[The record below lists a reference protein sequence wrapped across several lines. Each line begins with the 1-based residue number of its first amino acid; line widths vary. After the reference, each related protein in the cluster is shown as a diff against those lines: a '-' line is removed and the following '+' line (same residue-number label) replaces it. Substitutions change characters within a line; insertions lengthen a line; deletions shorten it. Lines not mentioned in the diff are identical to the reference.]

1 MILIAGLGNP
11 TIRYKKT
18 RHNIGFDT
26 IDRVADTYGIRICR
40 KEAKALT
47 GSGMIAGQKVLLV
60 KPQTY
65 MNLSGESIGNLV
77 QFYKLDPETEVVIL
91 YDDIHLPPGQLRI
104 RTKGSAGGHNGIKNI
119 IQHLGTEKF
128 NRIRIG
134 VGEVPLGRDQV
145 SHVLSRFSREE
156 RKEIDEGI
164 ENAVQAVELLAA
176 GRTDEAMN
184 RFNRK
189 NHTD

>member
-11 TIRYKKT
+11 TLRYKKT

-26 IDRVADTYGIRICR
+26 IDRVADTHGIRISR
-40 KEAKALT
+40 KECRALT
-47 GSGMIAGQKVLLV
+47 GNGMIAGQKVLLV

-65 MNLSGESIGNLV
+65 MNLSGESIGDLV

-128 NRIRIG
+128 QRIRVG
-134 VGEVPLGRDQV
+134 VGEVPADRDQV
-145 SHVLSRFSREE
+145 SHVLSRFNRAE
-156 RKEIDEGI
+156 RQQVEAGMED
-164 ENAVQAVELLAA
+164 AVQAVELIVA
-176 GRTDEAMN
+176 GRADEAMN
-184 RFNRK
+184 RYNRK
-189 NHTD
+189 NHMD

>member
-11 TIRYKKT
+11 TLRYKKT

-26 IDRVADTYGIRICR
+26 IDRVADTYGIRISR
-40 KEAKALT
+40 KECRALT
-47 GSGMIAGQKVLLV
+47 GNGLIAGQKVLLV

-65 MNLSGESIGNLV
+65 MNLSGESIRDLV

-104 RTKGSAGGHNGIKNI
+104 RTKGSAGGHNGIKSI

-134 VGEVPLGRDQV
+134 VGEVPPERDQV

-156 RKEIDEGI
+156 RKEIDAGI

-176 GRTDEAMN
+176 GRADEAMN
-184 RFNRK
+184 RYNRK

>member
-11 TIRYKKT
+11 TLRYKKT

-26 IDRVADTYGIRICR
+26 IDRVADTYGIRISR
-40 KEAKALT
+40 KECRALT
-47 GSGMIAGQKVLLV
+47 GNGMIAGQKVLLV

-65 MNLSGESIGNLV
+65 MNLSGESIGDLV

-128 NRIRIG
+128 QRIRVG
-134 VGEVPLGRDQV
+134 VGEVPADRDQV
-145 SHVLSRFSREE
+145 SHVLSRFNRAE
-156 RKEIDEGI
+156 RQQVEAGMED
-164 ENAVQAVELLAA
+164 AVQAVELIVA
-176 GRTDEAMN
+176 GRADEAMN
-184 RFNRK
+184 RYNRK
-189 NHTD
+189 NHID

>member
-11 TIRYKKT
+11 TLRYKKT

-26 IDRVADTYGIRICR
+26 IDRVADTYGIRISR
-40 KEAKALT
+40 KECRALT
-47 GSGMIAGQKVLLV
+47 GNGMIAGQKVLLV

-65 MNLSGESIGNLV
+65 MNLSGESIGDLV

-128 NRIRIG
+128 QRIRVG
-134 VGEVPLGRDQV
+134 VGEVPADRDQV
-145 SHVLSRFSREE
+145 SHVLSRFNRAE
-156 RKEIDEGI
+156 RQQVEAGMED
-164 ENAVQAVELLAA
+164 AVQAVKLIVA
-176 GRTDEAMN
+176 GRADEAMN
-184 RFNRK
+184 RYNRK
-189 NHTD
+189 NHID